1 MLTVADPRTT
11 DRSFALAAGLREP
24 ALCDLLRG
32 EPNDKAGRRTSMTKI
47 PSSHRHKRRTAALLG
62 SAIASALVL
71 VSCGGEGR
79 ETVGAGGGPDE
90 GSSAEVAMEVE
101 CGSSVFDLNDFAN
114 APPASSLPDGPA
126 GATDD
131 AGAPAFDPS
140 QAWKVVQQSEQRVDL
155 LRELEEPL
163 DTGGGDIRTHEAR
176 ALEQINGANN
186 IPDGT
191 WLLTS
196 AGPCVPRLIT
206 DSDLGY
212 ADLTLAETPSPD
224 ATFIELLVRERACAS
239 GAPATGRIEL
249 VELRETPEQVSIRV
263 GVRPREGGQDCP
275 ENPPT
280 PFVVELSEP
289 LAARS
294 VVDAS
299 VVPPRVVPVDNGV

>member
-1 MLTVADPRTT
+1 
-11 DRSFALAAGLREP
+11 
-24 ALCDLLRG
+24 
-32 EPNDKAGRRTSMTKI
+32 
-47 PSSHRHKRRTAALLG
+47 
-62 SAIASALVL
+62 
-71 VSCGGEGR
+71 
-79 ETVGAGGGPDE
+79 
-90 GSSAEVAMEVE
+90 MEVE

-114 APPASSLPDGPA
+114 APPASSLSDGPA

-176 ALEQINGANN
+176 ALEQVNGANN

-224 ATFIELLVRERACAS
+224 ATSIELLVRERACAS
-239 GAPATGRIEL
+239 GAAATGRIEL

-263 GVRPREGGQDCP
+263 GVRPREGDQVCP
-275 ENPPT
+275 GNPPT